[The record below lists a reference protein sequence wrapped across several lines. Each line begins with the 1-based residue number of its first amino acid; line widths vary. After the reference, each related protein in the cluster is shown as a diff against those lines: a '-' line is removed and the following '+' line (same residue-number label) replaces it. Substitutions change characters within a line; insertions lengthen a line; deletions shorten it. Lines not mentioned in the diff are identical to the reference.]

1 MIPESANGVM
11 PSNDEKECFSKPPHT
26 DLFNFAE
33 SAAQYLGQ
41 MCKGALVDFLL
52 RVDIMQLSNGKMV
65 VNEFESF
72 EAVFVSSSECETFR
86 VQQYLNDFWS
96 DVLLEKY
103 NKMLNNEN

>member
-26 DLFNFAE
+26 DLFRFAE
-33 SAAQYLGQ
+33 GAAQYLGQ
-41 MCKGALVDFLL
+41 MCKGALVGFLL

-72 EAVFVSSSECETFR
+72 EAVFASSSECETCR
-86 VQQYLNDFWS
+86 VQQYLDDFWN
-96 DVLLEKY
+96 DMLLEKY
-103 NKMLNNEN
+103 NKVLNKEN